1 MTHLMVA
8 NAADAFADIM
18 KMDAEV
24 THKAS
29 KMHCI

>member
-24 THKAS
+24 THAS

>member
-8 NAADAFADIM
+8 NVADAFAKIM

-24 THKAS
+24 TRIKDA
-29 KMHCI
+29 IY